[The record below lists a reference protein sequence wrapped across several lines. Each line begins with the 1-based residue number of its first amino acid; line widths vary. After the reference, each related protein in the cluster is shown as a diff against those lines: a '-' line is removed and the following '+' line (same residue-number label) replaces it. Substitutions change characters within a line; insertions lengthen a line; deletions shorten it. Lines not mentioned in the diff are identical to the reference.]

1 MITLRTPR
9 LLLRNWEE
17 RDRALFFRINSDETV
32 MRYFPFR
39 RSRAESDA
47 LMDRLR
53 TGIAETGYGFCAA
66 EFLATGECIG
76 FIGLNRVNAVPGLEP
91 GTVEIGWRLAP
102 EFWGKGYVTEAAEKL
117 LAQGFDRLGLD
128 EIVAFA
134 VADNSR
140 SIAVMKRI
148 GMHHNVEGD
157 FDHPAVPDSHP
168 HLKRHVLYRLS
179 KTDWHA
185 RAGLGPAGF

>member
-1 MITLRTPR
+1 MIALRTPR

-66 EFLATGECIG
+66 ELLATGECIG
-76 FIGLNRVNAVPGLEP
+76 FIGLNRVNAIPGLEP
-91 GTVEIGWRLAP
+91 GTVEIELWEGARQVAR
-102 EFWGKGYVTEAAEKL
+102 FRCDGG
-117 LAQGFDRLGLD
+117 DR
-128 EIVAFA
+128 
-134 VADNSR
+134 
-140 SIAVMKRI
+140 
-148 GMHHNVEGD
+148 
-157 FDHPAVPDSHP
+157 
-168 HLKRHVLYRLS
+168 RH
-179 KTDWHA
+179 
-185 RAGLGPAGF
+185 GPQA